1 MRSSSV
7 SALYYIAEASG
18 FGSGTSTPSSAKPTT
33 SVGSSISSS
42 TGKKKVSPLIDTKI
56 MGPQKFP
63 DFAKGAIETIAKGP
77 RSAFGLAGDAKGEAF
92 LATTAGLLASKQAA
106 NLPKTFEK
114 ETQAQQEGI
123 RGMTNVANFYK
134 GIGAQPR
141 PLHEPDQLGLLQTI
155 LKNFGGASG
164 LGSR

>member
-1 MRSSSV
+1 MRSSTV
-7 SALYYIAEASG
+7 SALYYIAEAGG
-18 FGSGTSTPSSAKPTT
+18 FGSGTSTPSSARPTT
-33 SVGSSISSS
+33 SVGPSVSSS
-42 TGKKKVSPLIDTKI
+42 TGKKKVFPLIDPSI
-56 MGPQKFP
+56 MGKEKFP
-63 DFAKGAIETIAKGP
+63 DFARGAVETIAKGP

-92 LATTAGLLASKQAA
+92 LATTAGVLAAKQAA

-123 RGMTNVANFYK
+123 RNMTNVANFYK

-164 LGSR
+164 LASK

>member
-18 FGSGTSTPSSAKPTT
+18 FGSGTTTPSSLKPTT
-33 SVGSSISSS
+33 PVTSGSSAS
-42 TGKKKVSPLIDTKI
+42 TGKKKVSPLVDPSV
-56 MGPQKFP
+56 MGPKGFP
-63 DFAKGAIETIAKGP
+63 DVARGAVETIAKGP

-92 LATTAGLLASKQAA
+92 LTTTAGLLAAKQAA

-155 LKNFGGASG
+155 LKNFGAASG